1 MRVLNDEEIK
11 RIFLEHF
18 AKQYGE
24 EAAKEL
30 LEQLPDCKYAK
41 AIAKAQHQQDIKD
54 FSADMEGMKLI
65 KEHSGHKKDEIKLV
79 GCARCTYEYLKQQSL
94 KQSVEE

>member
-1 MRVLNDEEIK
+1 MRVLNPGEIK

-41 AIAKAQHQQDIKD
+41 AIAKAQYDFDMKEFVEWLEEDCPHISQDNPYMG
-54 FSADMEGMKLI
+54 F
-65 KEHSGHKKDEIKLV
+65 
-79 GCARCTYEYLKQQSL
+79 RCKPNCRECRQSL
-94 KQSVEE
+94 KQAVEEK